1 MLMQIFH
8 EFTSFYECF
17 ITSQCKFK
25 TKRLKPILKQAFL
38 LLLFW
43 LLVFFVFRIL
53 FYTGIS
59 ALLEEVPFSL
69 MLQSFYKALRL
80 DLSMIGYLMVLPML
94 FFFLY
99 LLLRKRW
106 LIGIMDMLNI
116 SLIILYSVTAIGEM
130 CLYREW
136 KAKLSMQAL
145 EHFTNPSEV
154 FKSTSAGLTI
164 LFFSM
169 SLIFSYLFI
178 RIYRRNISLKK
189 LHPVPQ
195 GTAGKFG
202 WKAFVFLILGV
213 VFCGIGIRGG
223 FQQIPIQ
230 SSDAFFCTQPTVND
244 AAVNPLWNI
253 AYNIV
258 DYKNHLS
265 ENPYK
270 DLPQAEAD
278 KITRSMYETGSDS
291 TEIFLT
297 NTRPNI
303 VFILMESWSAYC
315 VKSFGGDDFAPFID
329 SLSKQGIRF
338 SKMYPAGYVSDQGIP
353 AVLSGYPSTSRIS
366 VINQSS
372 KSAKLPCIN
381 RDLKTYGYE
390 SGFIFGGDLN
400 YGNIRSYIY
409 NEKFDVVKEEKD
421 FDSKLTRGTLGIQDG
436 DMAEEFMTS
445 LNAAKAPFVYAWFT
459 ISSHMPYD
467 YPGEKKQLTDHE
479 NEYINSVL
487 YSDKCF
493 QQFFAKAK
501 QQDWY
506 KNTLFVVV
514 ADHSHGCHKNF
525 NVYDPE
531 YHRIPLL
538 FFGEVIAPAY
548 RGKNVEKVYSQLD
561 ITRTLLKQ
569 MGLSKEAA
577 QYNWSKNMFDP
588 STKNWAYYCNFSGA
602 GLVGNEGYITYQ
614 HDLKQ
619 LLFNTF
625 GEGNP
630 AADSMAVLSRAF
642 QQSVYEDY
650 RLK

>member
-1 MLMQIFH
+1 M
-8 EFTSFYECF
+8 
-17 ITSQCKFK
+17 KA
-25 TKRLKPILKQAFL
+25 ILKQVIL

-43 LLVFFVFRIL
+43 FLVFFVNRIL

-59 ALLEEVPFSL
+59 SLLEDVSFSL

-80 DLSMIGYLMVLPML
+80 DLSMIGYLMVIPLL

-99 LLLRKRW
+99 MLLRKRW
-106 LIGIMDMLNI
+106 LIGLMDMLNC

-145 EHFTNPSEV
+145 QHFTNPSEV
-154 FKSTSAGLTI
+154 FKSASAGLTI

-178 RIYRRNISLKK
+178 RIYNRNVSLKK
-189 LHPVPQ
+189 LHPVPS

-202 WKAFVFLILGV
+202 WKAFVFLLGGV
-213 VFCGIGIRGG
+213 VFCGISIRGG
-223 FQQIPIQ
+223 LQQIPIQ
-230 SSDAFFCTQPTVND
+230 SSDAFFCTQPAVND

-253 AYNIV
+253 AYNII
-258 DYKNHLS
+258 DYENHFK
-265 ENPYK
+265 ENQYK
-270 DLPQAEAD
+270 DFAQAEAD
-278 KITRSMYETGSDS
+278 EITRSILKPEKDS
-291 TEIFLT
+291 TEVFLKVP
-297 NTRPNI
+297 RPNI
-303 VFILMESWSAYC
+303 VFILMESWSAQC

-329 SLSKQGIRF
+329 SLSRQGIRF
-338 SKMYPAGYVSDQGIP
+338 TKMYPAGYVSDQGIP
-353 AVLSGYPSTSRIS
+353 GVLSGYPSTSRIS

-381 RDLKTYGYE
+381 RDLKPYGYE

-421 FDSKLTRGTLGIQDG
+421 FDSSIPRGTLGIQDEV
-436 DMAEEFMTS
+436 MAEEFIRS
-445 LNAAKAPFVYAWFT
+445 LNGAKAPFVYSWFT

-467 YPGEKKQLTDHE
+467 HPGEKKQLVDHE
-479 NEYINSVL
+479 NEYTNSVL

-493 QQFFAKAK
+493 QSFFAKAK
-501 QQDWY
+501 QQSWY
-506 KNTLFVVV
+506 QNTLFVVV
-514 ADHSHGCHKNF
+514 ADHSHGSHKNLS
-525 NVYDPE
+525 VYDPE

-538 FFGEVIAPAY
+538 FFGEVIADQFK
-548 RGKNVEKVYSQLD
+548 GKNVEKVYSHTD
-561 ITRTLLKQ
+561 IVRTLLKQ
-569 MGLSKEAA
+569 MDLDKEAE
-577 QYNWSKNMFDP
+577 QYVWGRDMFNP
-588 STKNWAYYCNFSGA
+588 TSRSWAYYCNFSGA
-602 GLVGNEGYITYQ
+602 GMVGDKGHIAYQ
-614 HDLKQ
+614 HDLKE
-619 LLFNTF
+619 LLLNTF

-630 AADSMAVLSRAF
+630 AADSLAKLSRAF